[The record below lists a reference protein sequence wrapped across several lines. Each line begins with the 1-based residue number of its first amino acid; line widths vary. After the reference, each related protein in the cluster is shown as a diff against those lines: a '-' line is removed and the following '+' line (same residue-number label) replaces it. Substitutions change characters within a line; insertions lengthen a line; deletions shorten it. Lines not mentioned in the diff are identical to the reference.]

1 MSMLDK
7 TSMYF
12 LGEINGF
19 AEADNMARADAR
31 NWEAAV
37 ETWKAAHQSLLEEV
51 ETLKAEKTNQVL
63 ASRCNRVSWRETV
76 ERFAAETRKLL
87 PPEQI
92 ERFDRLFEEHFSTA
106 ASGPALENCVLA
118 KVYGKTWPTV
128 AEIPPSVCNGLPAP
142 APEGEGS

>member
-1 MSMLDK
+1 MLDK

-51 ETLKAEKTNQVL
+51 ETLKHERKL
-63 ASRCNRVSWRETV
+63 DGRYNRASWRETV

-87 PPEQI
+87 PPDQI

-106 ASGPALENCVLA
+106 ASGPALENCVLS
-118 KVYGKTWPTV
+118 KVYDKLEPIYDSLPV
-128 AEIPPSVCNGLPAP
+128 SECNGLPAP

>member
-1 MSMLDK
+1 MLDK

-19 AEADNMARADAR
+19 AEADNMARVDAR

-51 ETLKAEKTNQVL
+51 EALKHGRKLDGRYYRAT
-63 ASRCNRVSWRETV
+63 WRETV

-87 PPEQI
+87 APEQI

-106 ASGPALENCVLA
+106 ASGPALENCVLS
-118 KVYGKTWPTV
+118 KMYNELWPTV
-128 AEIPPSVCNGLPAP
+128 ADLPVSECNGLPAP

>member
-1 MSMLDK
+1 
-7 TSMYF
+7 
-12 LGEINGF
+12 
-19 AEADNMARADAR
+19 MAKADAR

-37 ETWKAAHQSLLEEV
+37 EAWKDAHQSLLEEV
-51 ETLKAEKTNQVL
+51 ETLKAEKTDNTHV
-63 ASRCNRVSWRETV
+63 ARCGWVSWRETV

-106 ASGPALENCVLA
+106 ASSGPALENSVLA
-118 KVYGKTWPTV
+118 KVYDKTFPKAADLPV
-128 AEIPPSVCNGLPAP
+128 SYVNGLPAP